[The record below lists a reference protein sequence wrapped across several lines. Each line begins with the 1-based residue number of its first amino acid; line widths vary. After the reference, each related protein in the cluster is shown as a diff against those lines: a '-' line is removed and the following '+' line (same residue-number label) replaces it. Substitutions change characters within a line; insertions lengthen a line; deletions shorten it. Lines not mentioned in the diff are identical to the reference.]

1 VSEGYGSFVCV
12 RPWVGGLWELLGRVK
27 WGNMNLQ
34 RERKC
39 PAGWWLRRLETGQVD
54 RGMTG
59 DWRLGLAS
67 IESRVELLSYERR

>member
-1 VSEGYGSFVCV
+1 
-12 RPWVGGLWELLGRVK
+12 
-27 WGNMNLQ
+27 MNLQ

-39 PAGWWLRRLETGQVD
+39 PAGWWLRRLETEQVD